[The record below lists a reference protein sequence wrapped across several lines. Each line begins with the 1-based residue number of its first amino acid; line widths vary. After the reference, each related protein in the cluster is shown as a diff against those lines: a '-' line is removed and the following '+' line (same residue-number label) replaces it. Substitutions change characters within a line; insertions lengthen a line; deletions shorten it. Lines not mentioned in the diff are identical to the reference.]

1 MGKALFDIRGFKNSG
16 THKVTVFDK
25 DEKSIGEVSFKYEIK

>member
-1 MGKALFDIRGFKNSG
+1 MGKALFDIRGFKNTG
-16 THKVTVFDK
+16 TQKVTILDK